1 MFDSLKSLGQLG
13 PLMAQARQMQE
24 KMAEVQRK
32 IPTLRASGVAGGD
45 MVKATASGTMEILEL
60 QFSPASL
67 AQDPE
72 LLADLTRAAVNQAI
86 NNIRRM
92 VEQEMQAVTGNV
104 DMSAMQKMLGGGTL

>member
-32 IPTLRASGVAGGD
+32 IPTLRASGAAGGD
-45 MVKATASGTMEILEL
+45 MVQATASGTMEIVEL
-60 QFSPASL
+60 QFTPAAL

-92 VEQEMQAVTGNV
+92 VEQEMLSATGNV
-104 DMSAMQKMLGGGTL
+104 DMAAMQKMLGGGIQ